1 MLSLQMDDLGVDY
14 LDKREEAIQNATL
27 DDIFKVS
34 QQILAPENFVTVLV
48 GSPEGIGNAKTV
60 DTLPNVE

>member
-1 MLSLQMDDLGVDY
+1 MDDLGVDY
-14 LDKREEAIQNATL
+14 LATREEAIQNATL

-48 GSPEGIGNAKTV
+48 GNPEGIETAKTL
-60 DTLPNVE
+60 DTIPNVE